1 MPRAGRE
8 HGVVVT
14 SNITLS
20 DIRESPR
27 VVGMLIGM
35 FVALLLILVRNNG
48 WLQFLDL
55 VTYDLL
61 ITTKTSS
68 SVAEPR
74 VVLVTATEE
83 DIEAFAEWPLSDAT
97 IDRIFQTLIKA
108 GPRAI
113 GLDIYRDRPVPPG
126 STELEQ
132 TLLNNDRIIVVK
144 KFGSET
150 SPGVK
155 PPAYM
160 EDSRRIG
167 FTDTVVDN
175 AGVVRR
181 GLLFMDDEYG
191 VSFGLALR
199 LAMLYLGDEGIWPQS
214 GEPDPTHMR
223 FGDVTIPPF
232 EPDDGPYVNADA
244 AGYQMLL
251 DYSEGMD
258 HFPIVTLSELLD
270 GKVADEVFRGRIVI
284 IGVAAES
291 VKDVF
296 FTPFSQGLGKN
307 AGVPGAMIH
316 AYLASQLVRA
326 GLEGD
331 RPLKTVTTWYEF
343 AWILLWSALGCLAGL
358 LVRAF
363 PKLFALTSAGLA
375 TIVVVSYGLFMNGWW
390 FSMGF
395 AAAGWML
402 TSGLVTAYLSG
413 YERLQRGVLMQ
424 LFSKHVSED
433 VADEIWKNREEY
445 FSLGRLRSRKL
456 PVTVMFTD
464 VEHFTTISEKLD
476 PEALMNWLNDYM
488 EIMANLVI
496 EHGGVIDDYHG
507 DAIMADFGVPIV
519 RTTED
524 EIRQDAVNAV
534 RCALAMGAALERY
547 NNQTMARGLPRL
559 RMRAG
564 LASGYVV
571 AGCLGSSQRM
581 KFTVI
586 GDTVNTAA
594 RIETMDKESFS
605 TESGDSDCRIMMAE
619 STMNYVADTFATELA
634 GTVVLR
640 GKTKPVGVYRVDRV
654 AGKNV
659 NTRETQE
666 VTV

>member
-1 MPRAGRE
+1 MA
-8 HGVVVT
+8 
-14 SNITLS
+14 SSIKLS
-20 DIRESPR
+20 DIRQSPR
-27 VVGMLIGM
+27 VVGMLIAL
-35 FVALLLILVRNNG
+35 FVALSLILVRNNG

-61 ITTKTSS
+61 ITSKKTAAT
-68 SVAEPR
+68 AEPR
-74 VVLVTATEE
+74 VVLVTVTEG

-97 IDRIFQTLIKA
+97 IDRIFHTLAKA

-126 STELEQ
+126 SPGLEQ
-132 TLLNNDRIIVVK
+132 TLLENDRIIVVR
-144 KFGSET
+144 KFGSEH

-160 EDSRRIG
+160 EGSQRIG

-181 GLLFMDDEYG
+181 GLLFMDDENG

-199 LAMLYLGDEGIWPQS
+199 LALLYLGDEGIWPQP
-214 GEPDPTHMR
+214 GEPDPAHIR

-232 EPDDGPYVNADA
+232 EADDGPYIDADA

-251 DYSEGMD
+251 DYSEGMA
-258 HFPIVTLSELLD
+258 HFPVVTLSALLN
-270 GKVADEVFRGRIVI
+270 GKVADEVFRDRIVI

-296 FTPFSQGLGKN
+296 FTPFSLGLGKN
-307 AGVPGAMIH
+307 EGLPGAMIH

-326 GLEGD
+326 GLDGD
-331 RPLKTVTTWYEF
+331 RPLRTVAAWYEY
-343 AWILLWSALGCLAGL
+343 AWVLLWGAFGCLAGL
-358 LVRAF
+358 FVRAF
-363 PKLFALTSAGLA
+363 PQLFMLTIAGLA
-375 TIVVVSYGLFMNGWW
+375 TIVAVSYSLFMGGWW
-390 FSMGF
+390 FSMVF
-395 AAAGWML
+395 AAAGWL
-402 TSGLVTAYLSG
+402 FSAGLVTAYLSG

-424 LFSKHVSED
+424 LFSKHVSEG

-476 PEALMNWLNDYM
+476 PEDLMNWLNDYM

-524 EIRQDAVNAV
+524 EVRQDAVNAV
-534 RCALAMGAALERY
+534 RCALAMSAALEQY
-547 NNQTMARGLPRL
+547 NRQTMARGLPRL
-559 RMRAG
+559 RMRVG
-564 LASGYVV
+564 IASGQVV

-594 RIETMDKESFS
+594 RIETMEKESFS
-605 TESGDSDCRIMMAE
+605 TESADSDCRIMMAE
-619 STMNYVADTFATELA
+619 STMRYIADTFETESA
-634 GTVVLR
+634 GTVRLR
-640 GKTKPVGVYRVDRV
+640 GKTRPVRVFRVDRV
-654 AGKNV
+654 TGKNV
-659 NTRETQE
+659 DILEERE

>member
-1 MPRAGRE
+1 
-8 HGVVVT
+8 
-14 SNITLS
+14 
-20 DIRESPR
+20 
-27 VVGMLIGM
+27 MLIGLL
-35 FVALLLILVRNNG
+35 VALVLILVRNNG

-61 ITTKTSS
+61 ITTRAADA
-68 SVAEPR
+68 VVEPR
-74 VVLVTATEE
+74 AVLVTVTED

-97 IDRIFQTLIKA
+97 IDRVFHTLEKA

-126 STELEQ
+126 SAELEQ
-132 TLLNNDRIIVVK
+132 TLLDNDRIIVVR
-144 KFGSET
+144 KFGT
-150 SPGVK
+150 GDSPGVR

-160 EDSRRIG
+160 EGSQRIG
-167 FTDTVVDN
+167 FTDTVVDTD
-175 AGVVRR
+175 GVVRR
-181 GLLFMDDEYG
+181 GLLFMDDEYA

-199 LAMLYLGDEGIWPQS
+199 LALLYLGDEGIWPQP
-214 GEPDPTHMR
+214 GESDPAHLR
-223 FGDVTIPPF
+223 LGDVTVPPF
-232 EPDDGPYVNADA
+232 EGNDGPYVGADA

-251 DYSEGMD
+251 DYREGTG
-258 HFPIVTLSELLD
+258 HFPIVTLSELLN
-270 GKVADEVFRGRIVI
+270 GKVADDVFRDRIVI

-296 FTPFSQGLGKN
+296 FTPFSTGIGKN
-307 AGVPGAMIH
+307 EGLPGAMVH

-331 RPLKTVTTWYEF
+331 RPLRTVGAGYQY
-343 AWILLWSALGCLAGL
+343 AWILLWGVLGCLAGL
-358 LVRAF
+358 LVRSF
-363 PKLFALTSAGLA
+363 PRLFVLTMAGLA
-375 TIVVVSYGLFMNGWW
+375 AVAAVSYSLFMNGWW
-390 FSMGF
+390 FSMIF
-395 AAAGWML
+395 AAASWL
-402 TSGLVTAYLSG
+402 LAAGLVTAYLSG

-424 LFSKHVSED
+424 LFSKHVSKN

-464 VEHFTTISEKLD
+464 IEHFTTISEKLE

-496 EHGGVIDDYHG
+496 EYGGVIDDYHG
-507 DAIMADFGVPIV
+507 DAIMADFGVPLV

-534 RCALAMGAALERY
+534 RCALAMGAALAQY
-547 NNQTMARGLPRL
+547 NNQTMEQGLPRL
-559 RMRAG
+559 RMRVG
-564 LASGYVV
+564 IASGDVV

-581 KFTVI
+581 KFTAI

-594 RIETMDKESFS
+594 RIETMDKDSFS
-605 TESGDSDCRIMMAE
+605 EESGDSDCRIMMAE
-619 STMNYVADTFATELA
+619 STMHYITDTFEAELA

-640 GKTKPVGVYRVDRV
+640 GKSKPVRVYRVDRL
-654 AGKNV
+654 AGKNI
-659 NTRETQE
+659 ETQE
-666 VTV
+666 LKEVTV

>member
-1 MPRAGRE
+1 MASR
-8 HGVVVT
+8 
-14 SNITLS
+14 ITLS

-27 VVGMLIGM
+27 VVGMLIGL
-35 FVALLLILVRNNG
+35 FVALSLILVRNNG

-61 ITTKTSS
+61 ITAKTAD
-68 SVAEPR
+68 VAPESR
-74 VVLVTATEE
+74 VVLVTVTEE

-97 IDRIFQTLIKA
+97 VDRIFRALAKA

-126 STELEQ
+126 SAGLEQ
-132 TLLNNDRIIVVK
+132 TLLGNDRIIVVN
-144 KFGSET
+144 KFGSEG

-160 EDSRRIG
+160 EGSQRIG
-167 FTDTVVDN
+167 FTDTVVDTS
-175 AGVVRR
+175 GVVRR
-181 GLLFMDDEYG
+181 GLLFLDDEYG

-199 LAMLYLGDEGIWPQS
+199 LALRYLGDEGIWPQP
-214 GEPDPTHMR
+214 GEPDPAHMR
-223 FGDVTIPPF
+223 LGDVTIPPF
-232 EPDDGPYVNADA
+232 EGGDGPYINADA

-251 DYSEGMD
+251 DYSEGME
-258 HFPIVTLSELLD
+258 HFPIVTLSELLN
-270 GKVADEVFRGRIVI
+270 GKVADDVFRDRIVI

-296 FTPFSQGLGKN
+296 FTPFTTGLGKN
-307 AGVPGAMIH
+307 EGLPGAMVH
-316 AYLASQLVRA
+316 AYLASQLVRV
-326 GLEGD
+326 GLEGE
-331 RPLKTVTTWYEF
+331 RPLRTVAVGYVY
-343 AWILLWSALGCLAGL
+343 AWILLWGAFGCLAGL
-358 LVRAF
+358 FVRSF
-363 PKLFALTSAGLA
+363 PKLFALTVAGLA
-375 TIVVVSYGLFMNGWW
+375 VIVVVSYSLFMNGWW
-390 FSMGF
+390 FSMVF
-395 AAAGWML
+395 AAASWLL
-402 TSGLVTAYLSG
+402 TAGLVTAYLSG

-424 LFSKHVSED
+424 LFSKHVSEG

-534 RCALAMGAALERY
+534 SCALAMSEALVQY
-547 NNQTMARGLPRL
+547 NRETMARGLPKL
-559 RMRAG
+559 RMRVG

-619 STMNYVADTFATELA
+619 STMRYIADTFEVESA
-634 GTVVLR
+634 GAVVLR
-640 GKTKPVGVYRVDRV
+640 GKAKPVHVYRVDRIAIQDV
-654 AGKNV
+654 
-659 NTRETQE
+659 ETLEMKE